1 MRKSLFTLALAGLAG
16 LFLSGCATTTE
27 NIERKFSRGLNNSF
41 DVVRMGELRRSME
54 QTAVFHGHDAA
65 ASSGFVTGVNRTLAR
80 TGMGIWEMITAPF
93 PPYDPQRTA
102 YLAPSPVYPDNYT
115 PGVLAGDS
123 TFETD
128 THLGFAGGDVA
139 PMIPGSRFRIFDT
152 H

>member
-1 MRKSLFTLALAGLAG
+1 MRNSILTVALAGLAG
-16 LFLSGCATTTE
+16 IFFSGCANTTE

-41 DVVRMGELRRSME
+41 EVVRIGEVRRSIE
-54 QTAVFHGHDAA
+54 QTGVFHGHDAA
-65 ASSGFVTGVNRTLAR
+65 MSSGFITGVNRSLAR

-115 PGVLAGDS
+115 PGPLADS

-128 THLGFAGGDVA
+128 TNLGFAGGDII
-139 PMIPGSRFRIFDT
+139 PIIPGSRFRIFD
-152 H
+152 HH